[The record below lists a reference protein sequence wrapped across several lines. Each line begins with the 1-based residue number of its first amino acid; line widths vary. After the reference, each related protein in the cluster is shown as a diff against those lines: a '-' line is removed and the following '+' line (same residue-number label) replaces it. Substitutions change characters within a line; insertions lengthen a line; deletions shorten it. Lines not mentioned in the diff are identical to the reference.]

1 MATTTYCVRADID
14 AVLSV
19 HGVDR
24 MLDDDMDGAIEAG
37 ETALVT
43 TMIERAA
50 SRMNSRIEMRYTLSD
65 LSANDWM
72 KFVNASI
79 AAQML
84 TRRRGN
90 GVPPSLQEEVDDFL
104 SDIEDIRAGRMKI
117 PEQNA
122 SLDYLPSVSNYEV
135 RRGSCLPAVRVETRT
150 STAGEPNESLKRF
163 RAFRRRFCG

>member
-19 HGVDR
+19 HAVDR
-24 MLDDDMDGAIEAG
+24 AIDDDMDGAIEAG

-50 SRMNSRIEMRYTLSD
+50 SRMNSRIEMRYTLSK
-65 LSANDWM
+65 LSGNDWV

-90 GVPPSLQEEVDDFL
+90 GVPPSLQEEVDEFL
-104 SDIEDIRAGRMKI
+104 SDIDEIRAGRMKI

-122 SLDYLPSVSNYEV
+122 SLDYLPAVSNYDV
-135 RRGSCLPAVRVETRT
+135 QRGGRGPAVRVDTRT
-150 STAGEPNESLKRF
+150 STGGEPDDSLKRF
-163 RAFRRRFCG
+163 RAFRRRFH